1 MSDTA
6 EKVKKPGFFS
16 RAQAEFK
23 KIIWPSKE
31 SAAKNTVAVVVLSVI
46 LGVIIALL
54 DTVFTYGINF
64 LMGL

>member
-1 MSDTA
+1 M
-6 EKVKKPGFFS
+6 
-16 RAQAEFK
+16 
-23 KIIWPSKE
+23 
-31 SAAKNTVAVVVLSVI
+31 VLSVI